1 MLIVSPEA
9 DNSYL
14 VGHLYITGDVYE
26 RKKEHILKNRLGVS
40 VIQRSFSPNPVLF

>member
-14 VGHLYITGDVYE
+14 VGYLYITGGVYE
-26 RKKEHILKNRLGVS
+26 RKKEHTLKNRLGF
-40 VIQRSFSPNPVLF
+40 Q